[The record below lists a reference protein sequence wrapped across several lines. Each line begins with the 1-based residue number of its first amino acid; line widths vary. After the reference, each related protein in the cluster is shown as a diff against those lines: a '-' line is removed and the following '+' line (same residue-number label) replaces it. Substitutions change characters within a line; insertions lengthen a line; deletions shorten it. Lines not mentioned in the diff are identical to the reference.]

1 MTGPASAGQRLEI
14 ACDESGYEGEK
25 LIGAT
30 TDVFAHGSV
39 RMDAESA
46 ARCMAELRMRIRSP
60 ATEYKATHVLREKH
74 RSVLRWLL
82 RPSGPLQGNAHVYL
96 VDKAFFVLGKLT
108 DLLVDEDERARST
121 VVLYREGRRAFDR
134 DQWEA
139 FLASS
144 NNLMRGTDRFD
155 VRSPVDSFFGMVDAL
170 RLAGAGGRV
179 DAILRSL
186 SGARQRADSFR
197 TRLLNQP
204 TAMPVLDP
212 LIPAIVRAVVFWGEG
227 RRRVFIVHDQQKTLS
242 VRRIA
247 QLEELI
253 NEAGV
258 GHSSGARLAGLTL
271 VDSTSDPRVQ
281 LADILAGVA
290 RKIASDELNERGDAR
305 FTALLRPYVDRF
317 SIWGD
322 DRSWALLGR

>member
-1 MTGPASAGQRLEI
+1 
-14 ACDESGYEGEK
+14 
-25 LIGAT
+25 
-30 TDVFAHGSV
+30 
-39 RMDAESA
+39 
-46 ARCMAELRMRIRSP
+46 
-60 ATEYKATHVLREKH
+60 
-74 RSVLRWLL
+74 
-82 RPSGPLQGNAHVYL
+82 
-96 VDKAFFVLGKLT
+96 
-108 DLLVDEDERARST
+108 
-121 VVLYREGRRAFDR
+121 
-134 DQWEA
+134 
-139 FLASS
+139 
-144 NNLMRGTDRFD
+144 
-155 VRSPVDSFFGMVDAL
+155 
-170 RLAGAGGRV
+170 
-179 DAILRSL
+179 
-186 SGARQRADSFR
+186 
-197 TRLLNQP
+197 
-204 TAMPVLDP
+204 
-212 LIPAIVRAVVFWGEG
+212 
-227 RRRVFIVHDQQKTLS
+227 